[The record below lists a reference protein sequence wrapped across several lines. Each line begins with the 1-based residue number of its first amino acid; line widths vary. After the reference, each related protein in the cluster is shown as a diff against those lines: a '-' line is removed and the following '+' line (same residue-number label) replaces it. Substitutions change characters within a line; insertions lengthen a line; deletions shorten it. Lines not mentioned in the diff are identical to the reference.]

1 MKLNLSKK
9 IMLMTGAVLLVSVIG
24 IGTVS
29 VLKSKAALNDQ
40 AKDELVKLAAMSK
53 SLCRATAIQAQLKAE
68 SDIKVASAMFD
79 EISNKRVEIRDG
91 KMVLDPG
98 GQNMVIN
105 SNYQF
110 VDQVSKET
118 GSHCTIFLSE
128 NGQAKRIAT
137 TVLDDK
143 GNRAINTTA
152 SQAVYDAV
160 IGRGSSYKGRAWV
173 VNAWYTTAY
182 EPIRDTRNQ
191 VVGILFVGVKEG
203 AGVLREALLSH
214 KIGKTGYIYAIDT
227 KGVLQIHPAKEGSDI
242 SKYDFIQEMTKK
254 GPSLAEGEIGW
265 ITYPWMNKELG
276 DTKPRD
282 KGVAYAYFKDWDW
295 VIGVGSYLDEFNA
308 PAIGVRNAVIY
319 LGIGFMLLSLLIAF
333 YISRTITR
341 PVVQL
346 VKIAEA
352 VTLGDASQEV
362 EVRSSDEVGVL
373 ADGFRHMVD
382 YLRSVSGAAQRIA
395 DNDLTVHLEPRSE
408 KDTLGISF
416 KGMVANLSGV
426 VRELSQNSSQ
436 VVAAA
441 TEVASTSEEMAKG
454 AQKQSSQASQVSAA
468 VEEMTATIVESS
480 RNAAEAATQAK
491 EAAEAATQGRH
502 IVSQTIEGMN
512 QIAQVVHESAKTIEQ
527 LSKSSDQI
535 GEIIGV
541 IDDIADQTNLLALN
555 AAIEAA
561 RAGEQGRGFAVVADE
576 VRKLAERT
584 TKATKEITDM
594 IRSIQ
599 NETKGAVTSM
609 EQGIKQVES
618 GRVLASQ
625 AGESLGAILGYAQ
638 RVREMIQQVAS
649 AGEQQSQAA
658 EEIARSVEGIAE
670 VTKQSTLGAEQSASA
685 AEELNRQADGL
696 QQMVAR
702 FKTSE

>member
-1 MKLNLSKK
+1 MKLNLTKK
-9 IMLMTGAVLLVSVIG
+9 IMLMTGTVLLVSVLG
-24 IGTVS
+24 IGVVS
-29 VLKSKAALNDQ
+29 VVKSKSALNGL

-53 SLCRATAIQAQLKAE
+53 SLCQVAAIQAQDKAAA
-68 SDIKVASAMFD
+68 DIKIASSLFRD
-79 EISNKRVEIRDG
+79 YTNRRVEVRDG
-91 KMVLDPG
+91 QMIADPG
-98 GQNMVIN
+98 GKNLTVN
-105 SNYQF
+105 GNFQF
-110 VDQVSKET
+110 VDQVAKET
-118 GSHCTIFLSE
+118 GSHCTIFIRE
-128 NGQAKRIAT
+128 NGQAKRIST

-143 GNRAINTTA
+143 GNRAINTLA

-160 IGRGSSYKGRAWV
+160 IGRESSYKGRAWV
-173 VNAWYTTAY
+173 VNAWYTTCY

-203 AGVLREALLSH
+203 AGVLRQAMLSH
-214 KIGKTGYIYAIDT
+214 KIGETGYIYAIDS
-227 KGVLQIHPAKEGSDI
+227 KGVLQIHPAKEGADI
-242 SKYDFIQEMTKK
+242 SNYDFIREMCKK

-265 ITYPWMNKELG
+265 IKYPWMNKELG

-295 VIGVGSYLDEFNA
+295 IIGVGSYLDEFDA
-308 PAIGVRNAVIY
+308 PATAVRNAIIY
-319 LGIGFMLLSLLIAF
+319 LGIGFMLFSLLLAF
-333 YISRTITR
+333 YIARGITR
-341 PVVQL
+341 PVIQL
-346 VKIAEA
+346 VKVAEA
-352 VTLGDASQEV
+352 VTVGDVSQDV
-362 EVRSSDEVGVL
+362 TVQSKDEVGVL
-373 ADGFRHMVD
+373 ADGFRHMVE
-382 YLRSVSGAAQRIA
+382 YLRNVAGAAQKIA
-395 DNDLTVHLEPRSE
+395 SNDLTVQVEPRSE
-408 KDTLGISF
+408 KDALGHSF
-416 KGMVANLSGV
+416 KTMVQNLTGV
-426 VRELSQNSSQ
+426 VKELSSNSGQ

-454 AQKQSSQASQVSAA
+454 AQQQSSQASQVSAA

-480 RNAAEAATQAK
+480 RNAAEAAAQAK
-491 EAAEAATQGRH
+491 EAAEAATQGRE
-502 IVSQTIEGMN
+502 IVAQTIDGMN

-599 NETKGAVTSM
+599 NETKGAVASM
-609 EQGIKQVES
+609 EQGIKQVEG

-638 RVREMIQQVAS
+638 RVREMIQQVAT
-649 AGEQQSQAA
+649 AGEQQSAAA
-658 EEIARSVEGIAE
+658 EEIARSVEGIAQ

-685 AEELNRQADGL
+685 AEELNRQADGM
-696 QQMVAR
+696 QQMVGR
-702 FKTSE
+702 FRVQ